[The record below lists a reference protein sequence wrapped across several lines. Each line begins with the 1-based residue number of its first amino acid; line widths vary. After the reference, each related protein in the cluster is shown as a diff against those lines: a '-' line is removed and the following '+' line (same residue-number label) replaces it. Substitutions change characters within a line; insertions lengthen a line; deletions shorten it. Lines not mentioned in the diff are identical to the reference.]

1 MIKICIPILKKIKA
15 IDTPNI
21 RSSHSIPTP
30 KGAGVAIIISLLIL
44 FYFFFPKENN
54 IFLISM
60 VIITLIS
67 FYNDYKQLSVL
78 FRLSLQ
84 SIILIFILTL
94 WPPIKD
100 VLLLNTF
107 IPIWLEKII
116 IFFAFLWFINLFN
129 FMDGI
134 DGISSIQCIIIGLG
148 ATLSLYLSQNTYDLE
163 LFLSAFITGASV
175 AFLFFNWYPAK
186 VFLGDAGSIPLGLL
200 NALLLFLLC
209 KNNLWFVAL
218 ILNNYYLTDSTFTL
232 LKRIKMNKKPWKAHK
247 EHFYQIAVQ
256 NGAKHSTVCKIIFL
270 HGILLILIS
279 AVATIQ
285 PTILY
290 IITSIIISGASTCYL
305 LYYLKNK
312 LTNDLDIN

>member
-1 MIKICIPILKKIKA
+1 MIKICIPILKKINA
-15 IDTPNI
+15 IDTPNV

-30 KGAGVAIIISLLIL
+30 KGAGIAIIISLLLL

-60 VIITLIS
+60 IIITLMS

-78 FRLSLQ
+78 LRLSFQ
-84 SIILIFILTL
+84 SLILIFILTL
-94 WPPIKD
+94 WTPIKD
-100 VLLLNTF
+100 ITFLNAF
-107 IPIWLEKII
+107 IPMWLEKTV

-148 ATLSLYLSQNTYDLE
+148 ATLSLYLSQKTFDLE
-163 LFLSAFITGASV
+163 LFLSAFITGAGI

-186 VFLGDAGSIPLGLL
+186 VFLGDAGSIPIGLL

-218 ILNNYYLTDSTFTL
+218 ILNSYYLTDSTFTL
-232 LKRIKMNKKPWKAHK
+232 LKRIKNNKKPWKAHK

-256 NGAKHSTVCKIIFL
+256 NGTKHSSVCKIILL
-270 HGILLILIS
+270 HGMLLILIS
-279 AVATIQ
+279 IVATIK
-285 PTILY
+285 PTILF
-290 IITSIIISGASTCYL
+290 IATSIIISGASTCYL

-312 LTNDLDIN
+312 LTSDLDIN